1 MANTTEDK
9 IELLKHS
16 KATIRDAIN
25 LKLHPQNESL
35 PADTPLSDYD
45 VYIKKIKNADF
56 VEVNNVAEL
65 ANIPNP
71 HNGDLA
77 IVYDKLNN
85 MNFQDVYYYQSGSW
99 RSVPNVYSA
108 TAGKLL
114 EGETALG
121 AAGAISG
128 TIPNNGRL
136 DYTPG
141 AQQQNI
147 PAGYTSGGTIGAVVN
162 ENKYVTPSASEQL
175 ITPDDGYNG
184 LNQVTVAGDAN
195 LISGNIKAN
204 TAIFGVTGKSSVVD
218 TEDTNAAAGDIIA
231 SKTAYVNGSKITGNI
246 PLTTTDL
253 NYDSNLVAHYT
264 NADDP
269 IRQYDLSDYVNHV
282 NYGNWFLGYGEDGE
296 FYMATSNDSFAQTFV
311 GNTIVKNGLNQYVI
325 NGPIFQIF
333 GTQLIPGNTWSF
345 QVYKLN
351 KTNQKFEYYTLA
363 SYQTGW
369 NVQNMIL
376 IATGGHNPIYQR
388 NGDYCDKNALSFPL
402 TPYAYDPDIHNLG
415 IVVTDIN
422 DTKRALAANTNIKT
436 KIDFTFLASL
446 EGASAN
452 KIKSGETILGVEGT
466 VIELNSETKTVTPT
480 TSQQIITPTS
490 GKNAL
495 SQVTVN
501 AVTNAIDPDIIS
513 GNIKNGVDI
522 LGVTGVLS
530 EMTETEYQNA
540 IDIAD
545 DILGNILPYIKL
557 EYIQSTGTQ
566 WIDTNIVPSADTEV
580 EIQVSDVST
589 NEAILLAHDWSADGF
604 CLSTSSHDKANY
616 IGWHYTGDWQTVSTN
631 RTQLNKI
638 ELYRGSIRLNDTQV
652 TTNTNTNGRTYT
664 STLKLFGGIASHYNS
679 FKLYYL
685 KLYNGETLLRD
696 LIPVKRISDNTIC
709 LYDKVSDT
717 FFENQGTG
725 VFTAG
730 PVKS

>member
-1 MANTTEDK
+1 MADTTEDK
-9 IELLKHS
+9 INLLKQS

-85 MNFQDVYYYQSGSW
+85 MNFQDVYYYQAGSW

-141 AQQQNI
+141 AQQQSI

-162 ENKYVTPSASEQL
+162 ENKYVTPSASEQT
-175 ITPDDGYNG
+175 ITPDEGYNG
-184 LNQVTVAGDAN
+184 LNEVIVAGDAN

-218 TEDTNAAAGDIIA
+218 TEDTNAVAGDIIA
-231 SKTAYVNGSKITGNI
+231 SKTAYVNGNKITGNV
-246 PLTTTDL
+246 PLVTTDL
-253 NYDSNLVAHYT
+253 DYTSNLVAHYT

-269 IRQYDLSDYVNHV
+269 IRQYDLSDYVNHI
-282 NYGNWFLGYGEDGE
+282 NYGRWFLGYGEDGE

-311 GNTIVKNGLNQYVI
+311 GSTIVKNGLNQYVI
-325 NGPIFQIF
+325 NGPIFQIW
-333 GTQLIPGNTWSF
+333 GSDLIPGNTWRF
-345 QVYKLN
+345 QIYKLN
-351 KTNQKFEYYTLA
+351 KTNQKFEYYALA

-369 NVQNMIL
+369 DVRNMIL
-376 IATGGHNPIYQR
+376 IATGGNNPIYQR
-388 NGDYCDKNALSFPL
+388 SGDYCDKNALSFPL
-402 TPYAYDPDIHNLG
+402 TPYVYDPDIRNLG
-415 IVVTDIN
+415 IMVTDVN
-422 DTKRALAANTNIKT
+422 STKQALAANTNIKT
-436 KIDFTFLASL
+436 KIDYTFLASL
-446 EGASAN
+446 EGATAN
-452 KIKSGETILGVEGT
+452 KIRTGTTVLGVE
-466 VIELNSETKTVTPT
+466 
-480 TSQQIITPTS
+480 
-490 GKNAL
+490 
-495 SQVTVN
+495 
-501 AVTNAIDPDIIS
+501 
-513 GNIKNGVDI
+513 
-522 LGVTGVLS
+522 GVLS

-540 IDIAD
+540 INIAD
-545 DILGNILPYIKL
+545 DILSSSYLPYIEL

-566 WIDTNIVPSADTEV
+566 WIDTNIIPSADTKV
-580 EIQVSDVST
+580 EIQVSDVSV
-589 NEAILLAHDWSADGF
+589 NDAILLAHDWSGDGF
-604 CLSTSSHDKANY
+604 CLSTSNHDKANH
-616 IGWHYTGDWQTVSTN
+616 IGWHYTGVWQAVTTN

-664 STLKLFGGIASHYNS
+664 SALKLFGGIDSHYNS

-696 LIPVKRISDNTIC
+696 FIPVTRKSDNVIC

-717 FFENQGTG
+717 FFTNAGTG